1 MADTALG
8 PMWHLPGV
16 EPADEPGEG
25 AGLGSSA
32 AASAREWHET
42 RTSTGQLVQTP
53 RLSDREASEIAAS
66 VRSAALEARSVRT
79 HADVL
84 RAISGAALRLAD
96 PSDTVGQE
104 AERLLSIGL
113 GWSREAAREALA
125 GMSREWTEEALSAL
139 VEAELGDPALLE
151 RFVADPTRNGRR
163 RTAVGP
169 PLVFQIHA
177 GNVPGVPVTAAL
189 LTLIAR
195 SGLLAKTG
203 ADEPGLLPLFARA
216 LAAADPL
223 LATCVAVTWWPG
235 DEMPPAFGRWGKE
248 AGKAVIYGGESA
260 VRAVRRQIPPE
271 VELIVYGPRVSLAV
285 FLPDASDE
293 AAGRLARD
301 VCAYEQRGC
310 VSPRI
315 AYVVGADPLALSD
328 RIAAA
333 MEKEADRVPPPPLSD
348 TEAVALRS
356 ARAGCEFAGF
366 EDGSTR
372 VSGPPEL
379 SWTVLA
385 YRDAGVE
392 SEALPRAVWVY
403 GVPSVDALNALLR
416 PFEGRIQTIGYAG
429 REREDE
435 LARMAARLGVS
446 RICALGE
453 MAWPP
458 PDWRHDGRHRLLP
471 LLTWTDW
478 EPTL

>member
-1 MADTALG
+1 MADGAFG
-8 PMWHLPGV
+8 PMWHLPGL
-16 EPADEPGEG
+16 ERSSEPGEG
-25 AGLGSSA
+25 AGLDTPGT
-32 AASAREWHET
+32 SAREWHQT
-42 RTSTGQLVQTP
+42 RTSAGHLVQTP
-53 RLSDREASEIAAS
+53 RLSDREASQIAAR

-79 HADVL
+79 HAEVL
-84 RAISGAALRLAD
+84 RAISGAALRISD

-125 GMSREWTEEALSAL
+125 GMSREWTEDALSSL
-139 VEAELGDPALLE
+139 VESELGDPALLDG
-151 RFVADPTRNGRR
+151 FVPDPTRDGRC

-169 PLVFQIHA
+169 PLMFQIHA
-177 GNVPGVPVTAAL
+177 GNVPGVPVTAAML
-189 LTLIAR
+189 ALIAR

-216 LAAADPL
+216 LADADPL
-223 LATCVAVTWWPG
+223 LASCVAATWWPG
-235 DEMPPAFGRWGKE
+235 DEMPPAFDRWGKE
-248 AGKAVIYGGESA
+248 SGKAVIYGGNSA
-260 VRAVRRQIPPE
+260 VRAVRRHIPPK

-293 AAGRLARD
+293 AAGLLARD

-315 AYVVGADPLALSD
+315 AFVVGADPLALSD
-328 RIAAA
+328 RIATG
-333 MEKEADRVPPPPLSD
+333 MEKEADRVRPPPLSER
-348 TEAVALRS
+348 EAVALRS
-356 ARAGCEFAGF
+356 ARAECEFAGL

-385 YRDAGVE
+385 HRDSGVD

-403 GVPSVDALNALLR
+403 GVPSVDELDTLLR
-416 PFEGRIQTIGYAG
+416 PFEGQIQSIGYAG
-429 REREDE
+429 REREGD

-446 RICALGE
+446 RICPLGE

-478 EPTL
+478 EPAS